1 MVLPPEVK
9 IVEFDVTAAI
19 SGTWENFVNITTRA
33 LDFGAIDNSVSGV
46 VSDTKAV
53 AMSGVEF
60 NGNTVIEDMRFYAV
74 SAAAFTQGNYQL
86 LMERTNTWTQNKQ
99 LQTGATNVPVAL
111 PSAQNYF
118 RMGGGTQIV
127 GSGQVDG
134 LGQYIY
140 LAIFAGTDVP
150 DGTYGGLGVG
160 TFRYRLR
167 YDYY

>member
-9 IVEFDVTAAI
+9 IVEFDVTAAM
-19 SGTWENFVNITTRA
+19 SGTWKGFVDTTTRA
-33 LDFGAIDNSVSGV
+33 LDFGAIDNSISGV
-46 VSDTKAV
+46 VSDVKVV

-74 SAAAFTQGNYQL
+74 AVSAFSQGTYQF
-86 LMERTNTWTQNKQ
+86 LMDLTNVWTQNRQ
-99 LQTGATNVPVAL
+99 LTIGADNVPTSL
-111 PSAQNYF
+111 PSSQNYF
-118 RMGGGTQIV
+118 RHGGGAQIT

-134 LGQYIY
+134 LGQWAY

-160 TFRYRLR
+160 TLKYRVR

>member
-9 IVEFDVTAAI
+9 IVQFDVAAAT
-19 SGTWENFVNITTRA
+19 SGTWSGFVDTTTQA
-33 LDFGAIDNSVSGV
+33 LDFGQIDNSVSGL
-46 VSDTKAV
+46 VSDTKVV

-74 SAAAFTQGNYQL
+74 ATTAFSQGTYQF
-86 LMERTNTWTQNKQ
+86 LMELTNTWAQNKQ
-99 LQTGATNVPVAL
+99 LTTGADDVPISL
-111 PSAQNYF
+111 PGSQNYF
-118 RMGGGTQIV
+118 RHGGGAQIT

-134 LGQYIY
+134 LGQWAY

-150 DGTYGGLGVG
+150 DGTYGGLGAG
-160 TFRYRLR
+160 TLRYRFR